1 MTRIAFIN
9 PVGTAL
15 YDEQMERTL
24 APFVRPDTVLDVLHF
39 EGVPEDIAYYLPKHL
54 IELGLIE
61 LAPVLERV
69 GYDAI
74 IVGCCYDPGV
84 RIAREVVDIPVIGPL
99 EAAVN
104 VAAYYGHGFSVVT
117 DDRKT
122 VAWIEDLLRVYG
134 NDTCRGVS
142 AIDWH
147 VPDMLAD
154 PVAVA
159 EASRT
164 SVEQAMAADGSEAV
178 VVGCTTIAAC
188 IEEAALDDPSYL
200 DLPFINPST
209 AALHAAEAL
218 GSLHRQGR
226 YRLSR
231 RGFYRR
237 HETTNVSEAAE
248 VRRRFHLVDE
258 DGAALALVGK
268 AGVFTRSGRDMP
280 QLKTAAL
287 GA

>member
-1 MTRIAFIN
+1 
-9 PVGTAL
+9 
-15 YDEQMERTL
+15 
-24 APFVRPDTVLDVLHF
+24 
-39 EGVPEDIAYYLPKHL
+39 
-54 IELGLIE
+54 
-61 LAPVLERV
+61 
-69 GYDAI
+69 
-74 IVGCCYDPGV
+74 
-84 RIAREVVDIPVIGPL
+84 
-99 EAAVN
+99 
-104 VAAYYGHGFSVVT
+104 
-117 DDRKT
+117 
-122 VAWIEDLLRVYG
+122 
-134 NDTCRGVS
+134 
-142 AIDWH
+142 
-147 VPDMLAD
+147 MLAD

-231 RGFYRR
+231 RGVYRR